1 MEFNLR
7 DKFDDESATSK
18 LGVPKQVSN
27 IKEDFELYYEK
38 DLGVRKYY
46 LIDLYIH
53 NNCYFLKLDNHH
65 GNYL

>member
-53 NNCYFLKLDNHH
+53 DNCYF
-65 GNYL
+65 